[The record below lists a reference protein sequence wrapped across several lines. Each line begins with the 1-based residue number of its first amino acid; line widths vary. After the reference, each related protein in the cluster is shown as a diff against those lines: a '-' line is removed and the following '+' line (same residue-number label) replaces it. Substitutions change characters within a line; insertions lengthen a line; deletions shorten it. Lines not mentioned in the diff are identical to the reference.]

1 MLAYIYVVW
10 LHSTTADQLSQ
21 TWRRH
26 LLSHKHQRKASSSL
40 REAGISTFLTF
51 CFKKLLKW
59 FTGFQNSCA
68 WIFSSST
75 SCCSCRSKLDRKS
88 GWMFTMDGF
97 AIILIPF
104 LFHTVLCLSN
114 RYAEP
119 GRLLWYNL
127 CADPTICDYCSN
139 VPVSQHKSWS
149 LQCCCKPKLWRSWN
163 KWNHPFITDSV

>member
-10 LHSTTADQLSQ
+10 LHSTTADQLFSDLKTSFTITYTSKKSIILTMRSWNQ
-21 TWRRH
+21 YV
-26 LLSHKHQRKASSSL
+26 S
-40 REAGISTFLTF
+40 TF

-119 GRLLWYNL
+119 GRLSWYNL

-149 LQCCCKPKLWRSWN
+149 LQCCCKSKLWR
-163 KWNHPFITDSV
+163 K